1 MNRFKSLS
9 HPLWFWTV
17 SWFHAVSEGDYVST
31 SINRKWL
38 WRIVSHDP
46 IYTKKIDD
54 LNVHFVPVTKYHY
67 LGSNLRLTN
76 TYSPCEQDF
85 TNCNQFC
92 TMWKNNN
99 MWTYFH
105 NEFFPMYQSNSQ
117 NGFSCQSQIKSEIC
131 FWFDWELDKFFILKN
146 SERDILNPVK
156 FELLYRVSQKRFLR
170 RR

>member
-1 MNRFKSLS
+1 MQMNRFKSLS
-9 HPLWFWTV
+9 PLWFWTV

-54 LNVHFVPVTKYHY
+54 LNVHFVPVTRYHY
-67 LGSNLRLTN
+67 LVSNLRLTN
-76 TYSPCEQDF
+76 TYLPCEQDF

-105 NEFFPMYQSNSQ
+105 NEFFPIYQSNSHPWDQ
-117 NGFSCQSQIKSEIC
+117 KSAFSAKKWILSHSEGFLAKSE
-131 FWFDWELDKFFILKN
+131 ESRPPLKWP
-146 SERDILNPVK
+146 I
-156 FELLYRVSQKRFLR
+156 
-170 RR
+170 

>member
-46 IYTKKIDD
+46 IYTPKIDD
-54 LNVHFVPVTKYHY
+54 LNVHFVPVTRYHY
-67 LGSNLRLTN
+67 LVSNLRLTN
-76 TYSPCEQDF
+76 TYLPCEQDF

-105 NEFFPMYQSNSQ
+105 NEFFPMYQSNSMQ
-117 NGFSCQSQIKSEIC
+117 STLFLLVTDEDLKAYWTIGPNKKGEKKESPFSH
-131 FWFDWELDKFFILKN
+131 FIEK
-146 SERDILNPVK
+146 ILSKWWYSWGV
-156 FELLYRVSQKRFLR
+156 
-170 RR
+170 

>member
-1 MNRFKSLS
+1 MS

-38 WRIVSHDP
+38 WRILSHDP

-54 LNVHFVPVTKYHY
+54 LNVHFVPVTRYHY
-67 LGSNLRLTN
+67 LVSNLRLTN
-76 TYSPCEQDF
+76 TYLPCEQDF

-92 TMWKNNN
+92 TMWKYNN

-105 NEFFPMYQSNSQ
+105 NEFFPMYQSNSVDFHYQ
-117 NGFSCQSQIKSEIC
+117 RKVQIHTKYSIYKLIYQTDQTK
-131 FWFDWELDKFFILKN
+131 FWHLI
-146 SERDILNPVK
+146 SMYI
-156 FELLYRVSQKRFLR
+156 
-170 RR
+170 

>member
-46 IYTKKIDD
+46 IYTQKIDD
-54 LNVHFVPVTKYHY
+54 LNVHFVPVTRYHY
-67 LGSNLRLTN
+67 LVSNLRLTN
-76 TYSPCEQDF
+76 TYLPCEQDF

-105 NEFFPMYQSNSQ
+105 NEFFPIYQSNS
-117 NGFSCQSQIKSEIC
+117 NIFNLMINSDCVFRIVHRQSWYLKQIVHWRWLSSIWIKLI
-131 FWFDWELDKFFILKN
+131 FTTVI
-146 SERDILNPVK
+146 
-156 FELLYRVSQKRFLR
+156 YFLFLFN
-170 RR
+170 

>member
-9 HPLWFWTV
+9 PLWFWTV

-38 WRIVSHDP
+38 WRILSHDP

-54 LNVHFVPVTKYHY
+54 LNVHFVPVTRYHY
-67 LGSNLRLTN
+67 LVSNLRLTN

-105 NEFFPMYQSNSQ
+105 NEFFPIYQSNSWIFYRDAFKKISTSLLEVK
-117 NGFSCQSQIKSEIC
+117 NLFIHNPTSVTFKH
-131 FWFDWELDKFFILKN
+131 FWDKLFLLKN
-146 SERDILNPVK
+146 FCKSRSSLRIL
-156 FELLYRVSQKRFLR
+156 
-170 RR
+170 

>member
-9 HPLWFWTV
+9 PLWFWTV

-54 LNVHFVPVTKYHY
+54 LNVHFVPVTRYHY
-67 LGSNLRLTN
+67 LVSNLRLTN
-76 TYSPCEQDF
+76 TYLPCEQDF

-105 NEFFPMYQSNSQ
+105 NEFSPIYQSNSAKPNQ
-117 NGFSCQSQIKSEIC
+117 TNTKPNQTNTQISLKQPKIKGDS
-131 FWFDWELDKFFILKN
+131 KKRRIL
-146 SERDILNPVK
+146 
-156 FELLYRVSQKRFLR
+156 
-170 RR
+170 

>member
-9 HPLWFWTV
+9 PLWFWTV

-38 WRIVSHDP
+38 WGILSHDP

-54 LNVHFVPVTKYHY
+54 LNVHFVPVTRYHY
-67 LGSNLRLTN
+67 LVSNLRLTN
-76 TYSPCEQDF
+76 TYLPCEQDF

-105 NEFFPMYQSNSQ
+105 NEFFPIYQSNSQ
-117 NGFSCQSQIKSEIC
+117 
-131 FWFDWELDKFFILKN
+131 
-146 SERDILNPVK
+146 
-156 FELLYRVSQKRFLR
+156 LLYQNWQHTRNSLIKVFPIIFTLP
-170 RR
+170 

>member
-1 MNRFKSLS
+1 MITLNLHLLQMHLFNVDSLQNYKLFSGWSRETISAWGMQMNRFKSLS

-54 LNVHFVPVTKYHY
+54 LNVHFVPVTRYHY
-67 LGSNLRLTN
+67 LVSNLRLTN
-76 TYSPCEQDF
+76 TYLPCEQDF

-92 TMWKNNN
+92 TMWKYNN

-105 NEFFPMYQSNSQ
+105 NEFFPMYQSNS
-117 NGFSCQSQIKSEIC
+117 K
-131 FWFDWELDKFFILKN
+131 ILLKLSSKN
-146 SERDILNPVK
+146 
-156 FELLYRVSQKRFLR
+156 
-170 RR
+170 

>member
-1 MNRFKSLS
+1 MS

-54 LNVHFVPVTKYHY
+54 LNVHFVPVTRYHY
-67 LGSNLRLTN
+67 LVSNLRLTN
-76 TYSPCEQDF
+76 TYIPCVQDF
-85 TNCNQFC
+85 NQFC

-105 NEFFPMYQSNSQ
+105 NEFFPIYQSNSKKFYFCHTFHFRLKKVCWWV
-117 NGFSCQSQIKSEIC
+117 GGKWLWCQSLSIFFKNQRSEIKM
-131 FWFDWELDKFFILKN
+131 DKELDNWTVFQ
-146 SERDILNPVK
+146 DT
-156 FELLYRVSQKRFLR
+156 
-170 RR
+170 